1 MPHSGHSP
9 SGKASTS
16 LVAALFHSVWDSNP
30 LILGSNRA
38 IGFRHVLPRAAT
50 KWSGSPGARFA
61 SRPAPSQRVGD
72 GTKCRMVPGSMGGQ
86 WMALPP
92 DPSLPT

>member
-50 KWSGSPGARFA
+50 KWSGSPGATFRQLTGTFSK
-61 SRPAPSQRVGD
+61 SRRRH
-72 GTKCRMVPGSMGGQ
+72 KM
-86 WMALPP
+86 
-92 DPSLPT
+92 